1 MFGRIIGNDVLY
13 SSNTSTRLP
22 LFLQPQIL
30 WHSLIAGTIGETKS
44 KRSKHTIVGVTV
56 VASFFAKK
64 KMWRRDDDVT
74 SFRGPSHVL
83 PVLTFEMIRRM
94 ASAPFGSSPS
104 SKIQISSRFSLL
116 LSSIK
121 RPVLL
126 SCFFIHCCSDK
137 EGLWLSRYCHWLEN
151 PQ

>member
-1 MFGRIIGNDVLY
+1 
-13 SSNTSTRLP
+13 
-22 LFLQPQIL
+22 
-30 WHSLIAGTIGETKS
+30 LIAGTIGETKS

-64 KMWRRDDDVT
+64 KCDDDVT
-74 SFRGPSHVL
+74 SFRGPLHVL
-83 PVLTFEMIRRM
+83 PALTFEMIRRM

-104 SKIQISSRFSLL
+104 SSKIQISRFSLL

-126 SCFFIHCCSDK
+126 SACFFTHCCSDK